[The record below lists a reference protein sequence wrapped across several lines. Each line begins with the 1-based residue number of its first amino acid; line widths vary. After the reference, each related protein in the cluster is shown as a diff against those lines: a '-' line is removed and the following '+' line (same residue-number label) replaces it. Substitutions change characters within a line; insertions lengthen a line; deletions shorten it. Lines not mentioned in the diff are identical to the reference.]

1 MTFFNKI
8 ALILFA
14 FAALWAL
21 GGSIY
26 LLATPITIREIEA
39 ESTANGSEFVEEVTR
54 QVSWY
59 EVQGVWGVIIVLIFA
74 LLFLSIAL
82 FAFKGRFISLAIT
95 SFLAVTLTFLAG
107 FSIGPVYLFAVFA
120 VLAGWLMLGLARI
133 FRRID
138 TARSGH

>member
-1 MTFFNKI
+1 MKFFNKL

-26 LLATPITIREIEA
+26 LLATPITIHEIEA

-54 QVSWY
+54 QASWY
-59 EVQGVWGVIIVLIFA
+59 EVQGLWGVIIVLIFV
-74 LLFLSIAL
+74 LLFFSIAL
-82 FAFKGRFISLAIT
+82 FAFKGRYISLAIT

-107 FSIGPVYLFAVFA
+107 FSIGPIYLLAVFA
-120 VLAGWLMLGLARI
+120 VLAGWLMLGLSRI
-133 FRRID
+133 FRRRQ
-138 TARSGH
+138 RS